1 MKQQVSALLDHVRRL
16 EPHINET
23 TLMLD
28 LRVGTNGEF
37 HRSGHITEGSSA
49 PGPRPVGFYQDLRA
63 CSSCLPDDE
72 LFGGLLQAIDDRNL
86 NRAAQILHELTLV
99 ERDLRNR
106 SHELVP
112 ANQSD
117 DVAIAVLDNMA
128 TRFLTDSIILADSK
142 DRLLAN
148 PVLPAHNACR
158 VLADELIARLR
169 SEIAQRLNST
179 ENAALLRRRAIH
191 EFGIEEDDTPTLVQ
205 VAPVMEFPSF
215 GDAGFLEDTDGF
227 EDHSAYLPLTLRVM
241 FSHESLLE
249 EALVT
254 MPAWAALSI
263 RLVKPKMIRSSL
275 HRGLPERIAETASAL
290 WSPSTDDLYH
300 QLDHCVT
307 AARRLVDEGQP
318 DTSVTRA
325 ALGQTR
331 QPRPSTA

>member
-1 MKQQVSALLDHVRRL
+1 VRQQVSALLDHVRRL
-16 EPHINET
+16 EPHISES

-28 LRVGTNGEF
+28 LRVGPAGEF

-49 PGPRPVGFYQDLRA
+49 PGPRPVGFYQDLRP

-72 LFGGLLQAIDDRNL
+72 LFGALLQAIDDRNL
-86 NRAAQILHELTLV
+86 NRAAQILHELTIV
-99 ERDLRNR
+99 ERDLGRR
-106 SHELVP
+106 SDDVVS
-112 ANQSD
+112 ATQSD

-142 DRLLAN
+142 ERLLAN

-169 SEIAQRLNST
+169 SEIAQKLNSA

-215 GDAGFLEDTDGF
+215 GDTGFLDDADGF
-227 EDHSAYLPLTLRVM
+227 DDHSVYLPLTLRVM

-249 EALVT
+249 ESLVT

-263 RLVKPKMIRSSL
+263 KLVKPNMIRSSL
-275 HRGLPERIAETASAL
+275 HRGLPGRIAETATAL

-300 QLDHCVT
+300 QLDHCIT
-307 AARRLVDEGQP
+307 AARRLVEEDIPEQ
-318 DTSVTRA
+318 SVARA
-325 ALGQTR
+325 ALGKTR
-331 QPRPSTA
+331 QPRPSMP